1 MHIHNP
7 ICQEGSK
14 SPSRQSS
21 NSSFVLVDDDDEDD
35 DEDDSAG
42 ASPTPAMATE
52 DNLFDGGD
60 DSGADSNLFG
70 LGLLDEDDG
79 DDDDLFGNAVAKKP
93 ALMAKPRPRPKSGG
107 GGGGGGGGSGG
118 GVLFLDDTDSD
129 GGGDG
134 DDALMI
140 GWGSTRPGTLSAK
153 SAALMSV
160 PLASDT
166 DEDNDDEG
174 AEGAEAPEN
183 GGFFLCG
190 DKAAPATPALA
201 PKPAVATKPLLPAAE
216 ERGPDGFLLTKPAPA
231 SVPAAEAQTLEP
243 AMCTPEPEL
252 LPRASTAS
260 PIEVITVIEPASAM
274 PLEPEREMMGS
285 SEDESTSE
293 EESESEEEYNVTST
307 GKRLDPGCREIFLVK
322 EGGEPLG
329 FDVAVRP
336 AEAGDGHKGLVATVR
351 AVKKK
356 GLAEREG
363 LNPGDKILQ
372 IGDMKLSSVYY
383 KGPPPAPPP
392 RAP

>member
-93 ALMAKPRPRPKSGG
+93 ALMAKPRPRPKSG

-252 LPRASTAS
+252 LPRAPARAAS
-260 PIEVITVIEPASAM
+260 PT
-274 PLEPEREMMGS
+274 
-285 SEDESTSE
+285 
-293 EESESEEEYNVTST
+293 
-307 GKRLDPGCREIFLVK
+307 
-322 EGGEPLG
+322 
-329 FDVAVRP
+329 
-336 AEAGDGHKGLVATVR
+336 R
-351 AVKKK
+351 A
-356 GLAEREG
+356 R
-363 LNPGDKILQ
+363 
-372 IGDMKLSSVYY
+372 
-383 KGPPPAPPP
+383 
-392 RAP
+392 